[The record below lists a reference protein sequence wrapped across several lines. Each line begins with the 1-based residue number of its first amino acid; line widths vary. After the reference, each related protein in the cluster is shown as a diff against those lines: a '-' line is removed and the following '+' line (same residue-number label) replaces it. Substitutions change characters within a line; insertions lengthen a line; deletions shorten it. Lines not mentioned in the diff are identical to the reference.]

1 MRSKSV
7 DKRSR
12 LIRAAVEL
20 TYLHGFSKT
29 SLADISKQAK
39 VPLGNVYYYFKT
51 KKQVG
56 EAIIEQRLL
65 DLEARIKE
73 WDEAGT
79 PRDRLRTCLLGVLE
93 SKEVLAAHGCPV
105 GPFSSE
111 LRKEGGGLGKRANE
125 IFLRHLEWMEAQF
138 KALGK
143 RNDSRGLAVHLLS
156 SLEGVF
162 VLAHTFRDSN
172 LVVMEIKRL
181 NEWIQ
186 EL

>member
-1 MRSKSV
+1 MPSKSI

-29 SLADISKQAK
+29 SLADIAKQAK

-65 DLEARIKE
+65 HLKARSKQ
-73 WDEAGT
+73 WDEAGS
-79 PRDRLRTCLLGVLE
+79 PRDRLCACLLDVLQN
-93 SKEVLAAHGCPV
+93 KEVLAAHGCPV
-105 GPFSSE
+105 GPFCSE
-111 LRKEGGGLGKRANE
+111 LLKEGGGLGKRASE
-125 IFLRHLEWMEAQF
+125 IFGQHLEWMEVQF

-143 RNDSRGLAVHLLS
+143 GKDARGLAVHLLS
-156 SLEGVF
+156 ALEGVF
-162 VLAHTFRDSN
+162 VLAHTFRDSD

-181 NEWIQ
+181 KEWIG